1 MSGEHNAAY
10 LSEIAPLSYQ
20 GGKSRLAKRIVDEWW
35 PTDAPFWDLCCG
47 CGAISI
53 EMVNRGYPAE
63 EIWMVDAGPWGTFWN
78 AIGDGTFSLTTLAD
92 YVAEMPTDPRGIKGF
107 LEELS
112 QQPAS
117 IDTAEVFALL
127 QAGSFGGKAI
137 WIADDQWR
145 NTTFRSYWEP
155 TATSNRRSP
164 VNPMMP
170 MPATLLS
177 RLQRTAEVMQGV
189 YGQCADVLAIE
200 GQIEP
205 GSLVYI
211 DPPYDGTTAY
221 GHALDV
227 VPVARRIAS
236 ESTVFVSEGRPLS
249 GEAVQLSTGRAK
261 GGISGDRAVR
271 ANEEWLSRI
280 GKEKAEVAA

>member
-1 MSGEHNAAY
+1 MSRSAAY
-10 LSEIAPLSYQ
+10 LTEIAPLSYQ
-20 GGKSRLAKRIVDEWW
+20 GGKSRLAKRTIDEWW

-53 EMVNRGYPAE
+53 EMVNRGYPTE
-63 EIWMVDAGPWGTFWN
+63 EIRMVDAGPWGMFWRE
-78 AIGDGTFSLTTLAD
+78 IGDGTFSLGTFSD
-92 YVAEMPTDPRGIKGF
+92 YVAEMPSDPRCIKGF

-112 QQPAS
+112 RQPAS
-117 IDTAEVFALL
+117 IDTAEVFVLL

-137 WIADDQWR
+137 WIADDRWR

-155 TATSNRRSP
+155 TATSSRRSP

-177 RLQRTAEVMQGV
+177 RLERTAEVMQGV
-189 YGQCADVLAIE
+189 VGLCADVLDIE
-200 GQIEP
+200 AQIEP

-227 VPVARRIAS
+227 VPVARRLAS
-236 ESTVFVSEGRPLS
+236 GSAVFVSEGRPLS
-249 GEAVQLSTGRAK
+249 RHALRLSAGRAK

-271 ANEEWLSRI
+271 ANEEWLSEMER
-280 GKEKAEVAA
+280 EAEVAA